1 MFKILSFM
9 LFIFYHNKNNFKKQI
24 EKNRQMCEGQEL
36 LSFPSYMQIL
46 INDTISKAEKEKLKF
61 YV

>member
-1 MFKILSFM
+1 M